1 MRYLDE
7 VNAFWDWILTN
18 PDVSTAARV
27 LWFALMHFNNKSG
40 WKREFNVSMSSLEL
54 STGLSKSGVVRARN
68 VLKQCGLISYRVRS
82 GRQSTIYSI
91 NYFACHRETQ
101 NGTQTDTQT
110 ETQAETV
117 ADTQDGTQA
126 ETIPRIDKTRL
137 DNKESKPK
145 KTANR
150 FIPPTREEVIVYAK
164 ERNSVVDPDYFCD
177 YYESLNWMRGKTK
190 MKDWKAT
197 FRNWERN
204 DYNGASRKSNT
215 DNHRTTQTAGGGKPD
230 KWENETDEW

>member
-101 NGTQTDTQT
+101 NGKQA
-110 ETQAETV
+110 EIQAETV

-145 KTANR
+145 KMTSRFIKPTIDEVVDYCRQRNNQVDANR
-150 FIPPTREEVIVYAK
+150 FV
-164 ERNSVVDPDYFCD
+164 D
-177 YYESLNWMRGKTK
+177 YYDANGWRIGKNP
-190 MKDWKAT
+190 MKDWKAAVRT
-197 FRNWERN
+197 WERN
-204 DYNGASRKSNT
+204 NYGGTNINAKSA
-215 DNHRTTQTAGGGKPD
+215 TTNKPES
-230 KWENETDEW
+230 KFRFGEG

>member
-91 NYFACHRETQ
+91 NYFACHRGTQ
-101 NGTQTDTQT
+101 NGTRT

-145 KTANR
+145 KMTSRFVKPTIDEVLAYCRERNNRVDVER
-150 FIPPTREEVIVYAK
+150 FI
-164 ERNSVVDPDYFCD
+164 D
-177 YYESLNWMRGKTK
+177 YYESNGWRIGKNP
-190 MKDWKAT
+190 MKDWKAAVRT
-197 FRNWERN
+197 WERN
-204 DYNGASRKSNT
+204 SYGTNVNAKDFAK
-215 DNHRTTQTAGGGKPD
+215 DKPTAQSKFKFGEG
-230 KWENETDEW
+230 

>member
-145 KTANR
+145 KMTSRFVKPTIDEVMDYCRQRNNQVDANR
-150 FIPPTREEVIVYAK
+150 FV
-164 ERNSVVDPDYFCD
+164 D
-177 YYESLNWMRGKTK
+177 YYESNGWLVGKAK
-190 MKDWKAT
+190 MKDWRAAVRT
-197 FRNWERN
+197 WERN
-204 DYNGASRKSNT
+204 SYGNDKRRGSVT
-215 DNHRTTQTAGGGKPD
+215 ETTPIAKP
-230 KWENETDEW
+230 KYGYGEG

>member
-101 NGTQTDTQT
+101 NETQTDTQT

-145 KTANR
+145 KTTSRFVKPTIDEVMDYCRQRNNQVDANR
-150 FIPPTREEVIVYAK
+150 FV
-164 ERNSVVDPDYFCD
+164 D
-177 YYESLNWMRGKTK
+177 YYEANGWRIGKNP
-190 MKDWKAT
+190 MKDWKAAIRT
-197 FRNWERN
+197 WERN
-204 DYNGASRKSNT
+204 SYGNDKCRGGVT
-215 DNHRTTQTAGGGKPD
+215 ETTPIAKP
-230 KWENETDEW
+230 KYGYGEG

>member
-27 LWFALMHFNNKSG
+27 LWFTLMHFNNKSG

-101 NGTQTDTQT
+101 NGTRTDTQT

-145 KTANR
+145 KITSRFVKPTIDEVLAYCRQRNNQVDANR
-150 FIPPTREEVIVYAK
+150 FV
-164 ERNSVVDPDYFCD
+164 D
-177 YYESLNWMRGKTK
+177 YYESNGWLVGKAK
-190 MKDWKAT
+190 MKDWRAAVRT
-197 FRNWERN
+197 WERN
-204 DYNGASRKSNT
+204 SYGNDKRRGSVAE
-215 DNHRTTQTAGGGKPD
+215 TTPIAKP
-230 KWENETDEW
+230 KYGYGEG